1 MSVRP
6 TSARDLALAALRDRA
21 GNVTAHLNRLLA
33 TSAPPAEEAALAR
46 ELALGV
52 VRRRRTL
59 DAVLS
64 AFERG
69 GRGRTAGKIRQI
81 TRLGAYQLLFLDRVP
96 AFAAVNE
103 AVAQVGTRSKA
114 RGFVNAILRSVS
126 RSLSPPQ
133 SGPPPLEADVV
144 AVGADRFRR
153 LDRGVFPDPRQDAA
167 GFLAEA
173 YSLPDELA
181 RRWLAGF
188 GGLAEAARVATH
200 ANARAPLIMRVNAR
214 RATVGQVLERL
225 ASAGVEAVAH
235 ANALSV
241 VVPGGADVTSLE
253 VFTAGLVQPQDAAAT
268 DVVASAAAEP
278 GMRVLDLC
286 AAPGTK
292 TTHLAERMDDR
303 GSIVAADVSGDKLAR
318 IEAGCRRMGVTIV
331 RTVLAERLAE
341 AADEPFDLVLVD
353 APCSNTGVLS
363 RRPEARWRISP
374 KRLRSLARDQR
385 RLLTLA
391 AELVRPGGRVV
402 YATCSLEAEENGQV
416 VRDVLARRKR
426 LGLIEERTGLPAGAD
441 DPARWRDGGYWA
453 ALTRRR

>member
-1 MSVRP
+1 MTGRP
-6 TSARDLALAALRDRA
+6 PNARDLALAALGDRA
-21 GNVTAHLNRLLA
+21 GNVTAHLGRLLA
-33 TSAPPAEEAALAR
+33 GASLPAEEVALAR

-69 GRGRTAGKIRQI
+69 GRGRTPGRIRQI

-103 AVAQVGTRSKA
+103 AVAQVGPGSKA
-114 RGFVNAILRSVS
+114 RGFVNAVLRSVS
-126 RSLSPPQ
+126 RSLSPPRR
-133 SGPPPLEADVV
+133 GPPPLEADVV
-144 AVGADRFRR
+144 SVGAGRFRR
-153 LDRGVFPDPRQDAA
+153 LDRAVFPDPRHDPA

-181 RRWLAGF
+181 RRWVASF
-188 GGLAEAARVATH
+188 GGLAEAARVAMH

-214 RATVGQVLERL
+214 RATVGQVLEAL
-225 ASAGVEAVAH
+225 ALAGVEAVAH

-241 VVPGGADVTSLE
+241 VVPGGGDVTRLE
-253 VFTAGLVQPQDAAAT
+253 VFAAGLVQPQDAAAT
-268 DVVASAAAEP
+268 DVVASAGVEP

-303 GSIVAADVSGDKLAR
+303 GAIVAADVSADKLAR
-318 IEAGCRRMGVTIV
+318 VEENCRRMGVTIV
-331 RTVLAERLAE
+331 RTVQAERLAE
-341 AADEPFDLVLVD
+341 EAGEPFDLVLVD

-363 RRPEARWRISP
+363 RRPEARWRFSP
-374 KRLRSLARDQR
+374 EALRSLARDQR
-385 RLLTLA
+385 RLLVLA
-391 AELVRPGGRVV
+391 AGVVRPGGTVI

-426 LGLIEERTGLPAGAD
+426 LALIEERTSFPGGAD
-441 DPARWRDGGYWA
+441 EPARWRDGGYWA

>member
-1 MSVRP
+1 MSARP
-6 TSARDLALAALRDRA
+6 ASARDLALAALRDRA

-33 TSAPPAEEAALAR
+33 SAALPPQEAALAR

-69 GRGRTAGKIRQI
+69 GRGGTVGKIRQI

-96 AFAAVNE
+96 AFAAVDE
-103 AVAQVGTRSKA
+103 AVAQVGPRSKA
-114 RGFVNAILRSVS
+114 RGFVNAVLRSLS
-126 RSLSPPQ
+126 RSLSPPHA
-133 SGPPPLEADVV
+133 GPPPLEADVV
-144 AVGADRFRR
+144 AVGASRFRR
-153 LDRGVFPDPRQDAA
+153 LDRDIFPDPRQDSA

-181 RRWLAGF
+181 RRWVAGL
-188 GGLAEAARVATH
+188 GGLAAAARAATH
-200 ANARAPLIMRVNAR
+200 ANARAPLTMRVNAR
-214 RATVGQVLERL
+214 RAKVGQVLERL
-225 ASAGVEAVAH
+225 ASAGVGAVAH
-235 ANALSV
+235 ANGLSV
-241 VVPGGADVTSLE
+241 VVPGGADVTRLE

-268 DVVASAAAEP
+268 DVVASAAVGPE
-278 GMRVLDLC
+278 MRVLDLC

-292 TTHLAERMDDR
+292 TTHLGERMDDCR
-303 GSIVAADVSGDKLAR
+303 SIVAADVSADKLAR
-318 IEAGCRRMGVTIV
+318 VEAGCRRMGVTIV

-341 AADEPFDLVLVD
+341 AADEPFDVVLVD

-363 RRPEARWRISP
+363 RRPEARWRFSA

-391 AELVRPGGRVV
+391 GELVRPGGTVV
-402 YATCSLEAEENGQV
+402 YATCSLEAEENAQV
-416 VRDVLARRKR
+416 VRDVVARGKR
-426 LGLIEERTGLPAGAD
+426 LGLVEERMSLPDGAD